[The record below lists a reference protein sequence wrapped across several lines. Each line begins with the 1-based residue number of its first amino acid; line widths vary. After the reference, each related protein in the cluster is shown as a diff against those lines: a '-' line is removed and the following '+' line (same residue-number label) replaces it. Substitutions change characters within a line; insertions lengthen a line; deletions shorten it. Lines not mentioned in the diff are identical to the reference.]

1 MQKFTGWHV
10 AIKFSSLRLSFFQVA
25 KLLALSTF
33 VQNYEVHLWVYLSQP
48 EVEQTDPSQYFA
60 ISRTQR
66 VVCTWSADCARKQ
79 IDTLV
84 TTRYPRARC
93 CACAHP
99 RDKNEFVFS
108 RVFDHRNK
116 STAEIIVFVS
126 SIFLYL
132 KKILSGIFRSV
143 EKNRLFTLIKH
154 LYCSYKSKNLKTKS
168 IWFTESTRNKRN
180 KQTNK

>member
-1 MQKFTGWHV
+1 MWLCFRKVLTLWLGCYQNEEWGMRNEEWGFWRKLTLKCLMWTGLCRFNVLTNLPCEHLHHILRIECKNLLADT

-79 IDTLV
+79 IDTQ
-84 TTRYPRARC
+84 
-93 CACAHP
+93 
-99 RDKNEFVFS
+99 
-108 RVFDHRNK
+108 
-116 STAEIIVFVS
+116 S
-126 SIFLYL
+126 SLL
-132 KKILSGIFRSV
+132 
-143 EKNRLFTLIKH
+143 RLRT
-154 LYCSYKSKNLKTKS
+154 
-168 IWFTESTRNKRN
+168 STR
-180 KQTNK
+180 